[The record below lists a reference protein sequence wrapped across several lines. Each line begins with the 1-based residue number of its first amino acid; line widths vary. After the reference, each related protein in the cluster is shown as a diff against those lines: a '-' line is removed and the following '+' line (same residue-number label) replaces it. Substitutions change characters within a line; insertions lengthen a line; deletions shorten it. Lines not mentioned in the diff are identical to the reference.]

1 MSKKFIYLDNVSGD
15 LLEAEALAFEAA
27 DHISSSA
34 GGADAGK
41 PIVLDGAGKISS
53 SMIDFSVIDHGSLS
67 GLGDDDHTI
76 YTLADG
82 TRAFTGDQSMGGF
95 KLTNLADGT
104 AASDAVNKGQ
114 LDFATAGLQDFR
126 ESVLDKDLLTPP
138 GSPATGDRYLIGQ
151 PTDTATGDWAGHA
164 GEIAEYD
171 GAAWFYEAQPDEGTY
186 VYVEDEN
193 TAYIFNN
200 NTFLSGLWV
209 VYTQAT
215 VLGGNGIDITG
226 NTVSVDFVASSGLKF
241 IGAQLAVEP
250 SDFAGLGLED
260 DGADNLAINF
270 ADPATEMGLEL
281 AVKAIDLSQNGTNQ
295 GSKILGAD
303 PSTLDFSAAT
313 NIQGVLEDIDA
324 ELTELQTPGEY
335 FTVGTGGVSKG
346 GLIYISGNNEVSA
359 KSDILSSDKGIAVA
373 ATTEAAAGSVKA
385 VKDSKIIDGVIS
397 GATAGQPVYADT
409 AGLPSLTQ
417 PSGNGQYV
425 YRLGY
430 AVNATDYLADVSYL
444 KRNQV

>member
-1 MSKKFIYLDNVSGD
+1 MSKKFLYFDSVGGD

-27 DHISSSA
+27 DHINVSA

-41 PIVLDGAGKISS
+41 PIILDAAGKVSA
-53 SMIDFSVIDHGSLS
+53 SMIDFSAIDHGSLS
-67 GLGDDDHTI
+67 GLGDDDHTQYI
-76 YTLADG
+76 RVDG
-82 TRAFTGDQSMGGF
+82 TRAFSGEQSMGGF
-95 KLTNLADGT
+95 KLTNVANGT
-104 AASDAVNKGQ
+104 ALNDAVNKSQ

-126 ESVLDKDLLTPP
+126 ESVKDKDLLTPP

-171 GAAWFYEAQPDEGTY
+171 GAAWFFEDQPDEGTY

-200 NTFLSGLWV
+200 NTFLSGTWV

-215 VLGGNGIDITG
+215 VLGGDGITVLG
-226 NTVSVDFVASSGLKF
+226 NTISVDHADGLE
-241 IGAQLAVEP
+241 IVGGQLAV
-250 SDFAGLGLED
+250 DATVLAGLGLEE
-260 DGADNLAINF
+260 DGANNLAINF
-270 ADPATEMGLEL
+270 AAPATEMGLEL

-303 PSTLDFSAAT
+303 PANLDFSAAT

-324 ELTELQTPGEY
+324 ELTNLQTPGES

-346 GLIYISGNNEVSA
+346 GLVYISGNNEVAMKSVLTSA
-359 KSDILSSDKGIAVA
+359 DKGIAVA

-385 VKDSKIIDGVIS
+385 IKDSKIIDGVLT
-397 GATAGQPVYADT
+397 GATAGDPVYAGT
-409 AGLPSLTQ
+409 GGIPTLSF
-417 PSGNGQYV
+417 PSGNGAYV

-430 AVNATDYLADVSYL
+430 AVNATDYYVNVEYL
-444 KRNQV
+444 KKNQN

>member
-1 MSKKFIYLDNVSGD
+1 MSKKFLYLDNVNGD

-27 DHISSSA
+27 DHIAASA

-41 PIVLDGAGKISS
+41 PIILDGAGKISAT
-53 SMIDFSVIDHGSLS
+53 MIDFSVIDHGSLA
-67 GLGDDDHTI
+67 GLLDDDHTQYI
-76 YTLADG
+76 REDG
-82 TRAFTGDQSMGGF
+82 TRAFSGDQSMGGN

-138 GSPATGDRYLIGQ
+138 VSPSAGDRYLIGQ
-151 PTDTATGDWAGHA
+151 PSDTATGDWAGHA

-171 GAAWFYEAQPDEGTY
+171 GAAWFFEAQPDEGTY

-193 TAYIFNN
+193 TSYIFNN

-215 VLGGNGIDITG
+215 VIGGDGIEING
-226 NTVSVDFVASSGLKF
+226 NTVSADLGDGLEIVAGEIAVDASVL
-241 IGAQLAVEP
+241 V
-250 SDFAGLGLED
+250 GLGLEE
-260 DGADNLAINF
+260 DGANNFAINF
-270 ADPATEMGLEL
+270 ANPASEMGLEL

-303 PSTLDFSAAT
+303 PASLDFSAAT
-313 NIQGVLEDIDA
+313 NIQGVLEDFDT
-324 ELTELQTPGEY
+324 ELTSLQTPGEI
-335 FTVGTGGVSKG
+335 FTVGVGGVSKG
-346 GLIYISGNNEVSA
+346 YLIRISGDNTVSA
-359 KSDILSSDKGIAVA
+359 KDDILSADKGIAVA

-385 VKDSKIIDGVIS
+385 VMDSKVIDGVIS
-397 GATAGQPVYADT
+397 GATAGDPVYAGASGEPVLT
-409 AGLPSLTQ
+409 A

-430 AVNATDYLADVSYL
+430 AVNATDYLAKVEYI